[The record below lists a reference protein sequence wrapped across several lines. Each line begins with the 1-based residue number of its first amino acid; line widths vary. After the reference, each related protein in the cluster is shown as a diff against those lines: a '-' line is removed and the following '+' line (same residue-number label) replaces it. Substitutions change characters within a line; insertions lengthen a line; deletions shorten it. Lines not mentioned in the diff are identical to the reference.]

1 LVDVDIPQ
9 HRFEEFRKS
18 MEDAAW
24 SIAHTWKNAADV
36 QFVQANE
43 APLEGQTWLHSPE
56 VKS

>member
-1 LVDVDIPQ
+1 
-9 HRFEEFRKS
+9 